1 MANHKSALKRIR
13 RNNTRAVINK
23 NRISRIRTFIKKLED
38 SIASGKK
45 AEALKDL
52 NLAIP
57 EIHRGVNKGVM
68 HKNTAA
74 RRISGLTKSVNAL
87 A

>member
-1 MANHKSALKRIR
+1 MANHKSALKRIH
-13 RNNTRAVINK
+13 RNHKRAVINK
-23 NRISRIRTFIKKLED
+23 NRISRIRTFIKKLET
-38 SIASGKK
+38 SIESGKK
-45 AEALKDL
+45 AEALVDL
-52 NLAIP
+52 KNTIP

-74 RRISGLTKSVNAL
+74 RKISRLTKTVNAL